1 VHVTEAQ
8 GFVSVNSS
16 FGTVKGSQLYK
27 GANVV
32 TGNGGIELT
41 NVQGE
46 IYAKTSFGSIYAEN
60 VKGKFTAQDSNGSVT
75 AKAIEGDASVTT
87 SFSGV
92 SLEGVGGKI
101 TVENQNGAVD
111 VTASGSS
118 CKDVSL
124 RTSFSHIG
132 VRLPANAGYR
142 IKARTSFGRINSQ
155 MPITASGAMG
165 GDSLEGT
172 IGNGGCLLEL
182 TNSNGNIDI
191 SKAQ

>member
-1 VHVTEAQ
+1 M
-8 GFVSVNSS
+8 S
-16 FGTVKGSQLYK
+16 
-27 GANVV
+27 
-32 TGNGGIELT
+32 

-46 IYAKTSFGSIYAEN
+46 VYAKTSFGSIYAEN
-60 VKGKFTAQDSNGSVT
+60 IKGKFTAQDSNGSVT
-75 AKAIEGDASVTT
+75 AKNVEGDASVTT

-101 TVENQNGAVD
+101 AVENQNGAVE
-111 VTASGSS
+111 VTAAGSN
-118 CKDVSL
+118 CKDVSI

-132 VRLPANAGYR
+132 IRLPANAGYR
-142 IKARTSFGRINSQ
+142 IKAKTSFGRINSQ
-155 MPITASGAMG
+155 LPITASGAMG

-172 IGNGGCLLEL
+172 IGNGGCALDL

>member
-1 VHVTEAQ
+1 
-8 GFVSVNSS
+8 VNSS
-16 FGTVKGSQLYK
+16 FGTVKASELHK

-32 TGNGGIELT
+32 TGNGSIELS

-46 IYAKTSFGSIYAEN
+46 VYVKTSFGSIYVEN
-60 VKGKFTAQDSNGSVT
+60 VKGNLTAQDSNGSVT
-75 AKAIEGDASVTT
+75 GKNIQGDAAVTT

-101 TVENQNGAVD
+101 AVENQNGAVD
-111 VTASGSS
+111 VAAAGSG

-142 IKARTSFGRINSQ
+142 IKAKTSFGRINSQ
-155 MPITASGAMG
+155 LPITASGTMG

-172 IGNGGCLLEL
+172 IGNGGCTLDL

-191 SKAQ
+191 SKGQ